1 MPDRPHSGLLI
12 DLDGTLA
19 DSLSVMRTVYRRFLS
34 HLGKS
39 GSDTEFQRLNGPPLP
54 EIVAD
59 LARTHAIDLP
69 VDSLL
74 EIYWQL
80 LDGVYLGVLPRKGA
94 AELLRTACEHRI
106 RVAVVTSNASG
117 LTRNWLRVAGL
128 EDMVEVIV
136 GGDDVRRGKP
146 DPEPYLLALERM
158 GCDAAA
164 SLAVEDSEAGAS
176 SAVAAG
182 IPTLLLAD
190 SETNVPSAVVVVD
203 CLDSVAR
210 IMRDWLILGVRR

>member
-1 MPDRPHSGLLI
+1 MPDKPRSGLLI

-19 DSLSVMRTVYRRFLS
+19 DSLPVMRSVYSRSLRR
-34 HLGKS
+34 LGKS
-39 GSDTEFQRLNGPPLP
+39 GSGTEFQRLNGPPLP
-54 EIVAD
+54 EIVAE
-59 LARTHAIDLP
+59 LARMHAIDSP

-74 EIYWQL
+74 EIYWKL
-80 LDGVYLGVLPRKGA
+80 VDDVYLKVLPRQGA
-94 AELLRTACEHRI
+94 AKLLRTAWEHGI
-106 RVAVVTSNASG
+106 PVAVVTSNASG

-128 EDMVEVIV
+128 EDMVNVIV
-136 GGDDVRRGKP
+136 GGNDVCRGKP

-164 SLAVEDSEAGAS
+164 SLAVEDSEAGAR

-190 SETNVPSAVVVVD
+190 SESNVPSVVVVD
-203 CLDSVAR
+203 CLDSVAG
-210 IMRDWLILGVRR
+210 IMLDWLIMGVRR